1 MFHIFRQ
8 WIREAEYQQSGTKF
22 FSILTSTIKI
32 LFDCVQK
39 ICEKRNPINLTR
51 NNFNRQ
57 CLSNSFVTQTQ
68 DKFVSKFVIVK
79 RTIIKDIYLQ
89 RFQLDPR
96 RCKKEERLLF
106 YSKRSISPDIE
117 SRKVVS
123 KLSAIISNVID
134 RTWFNSKLGESSRWK
149 KGNLNYSSWGTSD
162 ANAVFEIPRPP
173 VDFNLR
179 IPHPIGDENID
190 PPGEIRPGECVQL
203 PFYTCLLVTVANS
216 EKWDKCYGYEI
227 VSKIFSS
234 RILIIITNLLGKIEN
249 TFDISENLQDDL
261 NVW

>member
-32 LFDCVQK
+32 LFDLRTCVTT
-39 ICEKRNPINLTR
+39 ENLRKKKSYKFPR

-57 CLSNSFVTQTQ
+57 CLSNFFVIQTQ

-79 RTIIKDIYLQ
+79 RTIINLSST
-89 RFQLDPR
+89 LPR

-162 ANAVFEIPRPP
+162 ANAVFEIPRRP

>member
-1 MFHIFRQ
+1 M
-8 WIREAEYQQSGTKF
+8 
-22 FSILTSTIKI
+22 
-32 LFDCVQK
+32 
-39 ICEKRNPINLTR
+39 TR
-51 NNFNRQ
+51 NNFNSQ

-134 RTWFNSKLGESSRWK
+134 RTWFNWKLGESSRWK

-162 ANAVFEIPRPP
+162 ANAVFEIPRRP